1 MNYDWIDASEGIDLA
16 KSKEC
21 MICRYWF
28 LNHGFES
35 QDSVCIGCH
44 DLTMLSVDIS
54 DIDIITVKILIV
66 TVLFITLANL
76 KQLIYQKLLFLKF
89 VGIYKNVLN
98 FSLFKA
104 VF

>member
-1 MNYDWIDASEGIDLA
+1 
-16 KSKEC
+16 

-54 DIDIITVKILIV
+54 DIDIITVK
-66 TVLFITLANL
+66 NL
-76 KQLIYQKLLFLKF
+76 DCHCIIHNMKQLIYQKLLFLKF